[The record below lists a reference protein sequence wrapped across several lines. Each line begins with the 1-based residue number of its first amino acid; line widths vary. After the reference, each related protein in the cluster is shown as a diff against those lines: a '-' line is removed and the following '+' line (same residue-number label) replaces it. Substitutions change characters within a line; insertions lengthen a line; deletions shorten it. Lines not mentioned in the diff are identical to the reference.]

1 MTKPRIAA
9 LLLLPILLALPG
21 CGDHRDDCY
30 ETPHCQSFVY
40 LKDGVDEA
48 HMLADEKRLRAE
60 SGVQGV
66 RARLDGSTAVLTV
79 FVAGK
84 RDIQVREQLLKLG
97 YHRRW

>member
-1 MTKPRIAA
+1 MTKPCIAA
-9 LLLLPILLALPG
+9 LVLLPLLALLG

-40 LKDGVDEA
+40 LKEGVDEA
-48 HMLADEKRLRAE
+48 QLLADEKRLREE

-66 RARLDGSTAVLTV
+66 RARLDGGTAMLTV